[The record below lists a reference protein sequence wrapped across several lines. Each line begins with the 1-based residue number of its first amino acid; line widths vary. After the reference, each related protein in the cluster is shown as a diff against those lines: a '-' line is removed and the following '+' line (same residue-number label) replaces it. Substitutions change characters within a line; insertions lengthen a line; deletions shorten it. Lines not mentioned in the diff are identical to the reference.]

1 MIGNEM
7 HFTYVQ
13 HVIKLWSQM
22 APSNTIILNGN
33 MYIYADI
40 LNKIAKTS
48 LSKTTIV
55 VTLSCEMK

>member
-1 MIGNEM
+1 MYNM
-7 HFTYVQ
+7 FT
-13 HVIKLWSQM
+13 HLIKFWSQM

-48 LSKTTIV
+48 LSKTTII
-55 VTLSCEMK
+55 VTLSCGMTNPEK